1 MATKVLN
8 DLDFNSVSRITNLLT
23 PVSNSEPATKSYVD
37 SAVEGLSWKA
47 SCRVATASN
56 INLSSPSSTLDGV
69 SIVQGDRI
77 LVRGQTTQSQNGIY
91 LFDTGSSPLV
101 RSADASTF
109 KELEQAVVTVE
120 EGTSAATTFR
130 QTQLNGVIGTNNIVW
145 EAFGTSAPSASES
158 TAGIAEIATQSE
170 VDTGT
175 DDLRFIT
182 PLKLASWGSRI
193 RKFTTNIG
201 DGSATS
207 YTVTHNFNTRNV
219 QVSVFY
225 NSGNYDDVL
234 VDVQRSS
241 VNAVTIIFSTAPTSN
256 QFSVVVIG

>member
-1 MATKVLN
+1 
-8 DLDFNSVSRITNLLT
+8 
-23 PVSNSEPATKSYVD
+23 
-37 SAVEGLSWKA
+37 LSWKA
-47 SCRVATASN
+47 SCRVATSSN
-56 INLSSPSSTLDGV
+56 INLSSPSSTLDGI

-91 LFDTGSSPLV
+91 LFDTGSTPLV

-120 EGTSAATTFR
+120 EGTSAATTYR
-130 QTQLNGVIGTNNIVW
+130 QTQLNGVIGTNNIIW
-145 EAFGTSAPSASES
+145 DAFGTSAPSASET

-175 DDLRFIT
+175 DDARFIT
-182 PLKLASWGSRI
+182 PLKLASWGNRI

-234 VDVQRSS
+234 VDIQRTS
-241 VNAVTIIFSTAPTSN
+241 VNAVTIVFSTAPTSN